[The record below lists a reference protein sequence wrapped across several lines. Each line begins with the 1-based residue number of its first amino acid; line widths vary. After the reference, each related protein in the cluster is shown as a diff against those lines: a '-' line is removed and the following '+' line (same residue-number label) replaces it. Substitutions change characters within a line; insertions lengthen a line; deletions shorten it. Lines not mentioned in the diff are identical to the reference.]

1 MSKSSKALETE
12 SDLAEAGSG
21 NGVSFQVV
29 VEFLCALMKMFGN
42 EIAVLCSALCSLKTL
57 GHTLVCVFSVRVV
70 SPTSWCGLKTTSCS
84 LCSKAGILTPVLL
97 WRLVFKHLPALGLA
111 FSMMQGVALSSRWQ
125 RLLIFLPCVLKEWC
139 PECTIPET

>member
-21 NGVSFQVV
+21 NGASFQVV

-57 GHTLVCVFSVRVV
+57 GHAPGVCVF
-70 SPTSWCGLKTTSCS
+70 C
-84 LCSKAGILTPVLL
+84 
-97 WRLVFKHLPALGLA
+97 LG
-111 FSMMQGVALSSRWQ
+111 W
-125 RLLIFLPCVLKEWC
+125 
-139 PECTIPET
+139 